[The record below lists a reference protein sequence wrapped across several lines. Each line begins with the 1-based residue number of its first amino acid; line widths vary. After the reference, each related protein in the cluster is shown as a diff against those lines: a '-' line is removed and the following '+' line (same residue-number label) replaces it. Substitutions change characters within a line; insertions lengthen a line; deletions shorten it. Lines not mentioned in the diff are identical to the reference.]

1 MLTVDALRAWGA
13 NVDEGLG
20 RCFKKEDVYLKLVGM
35 QLTDKNYDK
44 LDAAV
49 AAGDAKAA
57 FEAAHGLKGA
67 VGNLALTP
75 IYTPISAITERLRGQ
90 SEMCDISALHA
101 EANKALAELRRIA
114 K

>member
-20 RCFKKEDVYLKLVGM
+20 RCFNKEDFYLKLVGM
-35 QLTDKNYDK
+35 ELMDQNFGR
-44 LDAAV
+44 LDAAI
-49 AAGDAKAA
+49 AAGDARAA

-75 IYTPISAITERLRGQ
+75 LYTPISAITEQLRGQ
-90 SEMCDISALHA
+90 SEMSDVSALHA
-101 EANKALAELRRIA
+101 EANRALAELKRIA
-114 K
+114 E